1 MNRRMTNPIAWTQ
14 RLGLAAL
21 LFTQLIGCSRAQDA
35 AKPANAMP
43 IIDAATLQEGVNPRY
58 VTPAGVKQECV
69 GRQVFD
75 APWEMEWGVYRY
87 AWEDRRSG
95 FSEVLQSG
103 SEVLYVGDDLRIHV
117 SKDDRRATPGDD
129 RERSAQQF
137 LDDWIASRKLRN
149 AAGIRNYTQLSESPR
164 RLIKRLT
171 ELKRKTRDQKKLQ
184 SIDREINGYKKE
196 IADNER
202 TIVEIKE
209 DNPELDMGM
218 PDARGWGGEAIV
230 LRNGYAY
237 QFESSGSSSEED
249 ADESTGKK
257 TKQET
262 ATLVA
267 QSRAT
272 FVKAV
277 QNFRY
282 RKLYEIPKGRGICVP
297 YGFWPDDGTA
307 TYHTNATLRWADRP
321 NVLYHFDTGT
331 VTRLGSELTG
341 MKAGAVAGMG
351 LGSIFQAEA
360 TKRVKQRIGPR
371 PALIGGL
378 RGEQGGAVLNVA
390 DDDKPPVLNYMM
402 YTGYGGYGGSQVLPF
417 VIVEMKSYT
426 KEQEPALKDNPP
438 PFDESVQRLERFLKS
453 VRLRPTDVPMPEL
466 SDNPPPNVK
475 R

>member
-1 MNRRMTNPIAWTQ
+1 MNRRVTKPIAWMQ

-21 LFTQLIGCSRAQDA
+21 LFTQLVGCSRAQDA
-35 AKPANAMP
+35 AKPENAMP
-43 IIDAATLQEGVNPRY
+43 IIDAATLQEGVNPGY
-58 VTPAGVKQECV
+58 TTPPGVKQECI

-75 APWEMEWGVYRY
+75 APWEMEWGVYRGD
-87 AWEDRRSG
+87 WGGRRSG
-95 FSEVLQSG
+95 FSEALQSG
-103 SEVLYVGDDLRIHV
+103 SEVLYVGDLRIHV
-117 SKDDRRATPGDD
+117 SKDDRRATNLDT
-129 RERSAQQF
+129 RVRSAKAF
-137 LDDWIASRKLRN
+137 LDEWIDDKKSSNAS
-149 AAGIRNYTQLSESPR
+149 GIRRYTKKNELLREI
-164 RLIKRLT
+164 IKDLQI
-171 ELKRKTRDQKKLQ
+171 LKRKTHDKKKIQ
-184 SIDREINGYKKE
+184 SIDADINDRKKE

-209 DNPELDMGM
+209 DKPELDMSM

-237 QFESSGSSSEED
+237 QFYSSGSSSEED
-249 ADESTGKK
+249 ADESTGNKS
-257 TKQET
+257 KQEI
-262 ATLVA
+262 AAERA
-267 QSRAT
+267 QARAT

-282 RKLYEIPKGRGICVP
+282 RKLYEIPKERGICVP
-297 YGFWPDDGTA
+297 YGFWPDDGTT

-331 VTRLGSELTG
+331 VTRLGSELTW

-351 LGSIFQAEA
+351 LGSIFQDEA
-360 TKRVKQRIGPR
+360 IKRVKQRLGPR
-371 PALIGGL
+371 PAQIGGL

-390 DDDKPPVLNYMM
+390 DDDQLPVLNYVM

-438 PFDESVQRLERFLKS
+438 PFDESMQRLERFLKS

>member
-1 MNRRMTNPIAWTQ
+1 MNRCMTKPIAWKQ

-21 LFTQLIGCSRAQDA
+21 LFTQLVGCSRAQDV
-35 AKPANAMP
+35 AKPANDMP
-43 IIDAATLQEGVNPRY
+43 IIDAATLQEGVNPGY
-58 VTPAGVKQECV
+58 VTPPGVKQECL

-95 FSEVLQSG
+95 FSEALQSG
-103 SEVLYVGDDLRIHV
+103 SEVLYVGDLRIHV
-117 SKDDRRATPGDD
+117 SKDDRTTSMGQVAP
-129 RERSAQQF
+129 SAQAF
-137 LDDWIASRKLRN
+137 LDAWIDDKKFNSV
-149 AAGIRNYTQLSESPR
+149 AGIRNYTQLNEAPR
-164 RLIKRLT
+164 RLIKELQD
-171 ELKRKTRDQKKLQ
+171 LKRKTRD
-184 SIDREINGYKKE
+184 KKE
-196 IADNER
+196 LQELDHAIASHRKSIADNER
-202 TIVEIKE
+202 AIVDFKE
-209 DNPELDMGM
+209 DKPELDMGM
-218 PDARGWGGEAIV
+218 PDARGWGGQAIV

-237 QFESSGSSSEED
+237 QFEWVGSSSEED
-249 ADESTGKK
+249 ADESTGNKS
-257 TKQET
+257 KQEI
-262 ATLVA
+262 AAERA
-267 QSRAT
+267 QARAT

-282 RKLYEIPKGRGICVP
+282 RKLYEVPKERGICVP
-297 YGFWPDDGTA
+297 YGFWPDDGTT
-307 TYHTNATLRWADRP
+307 TYHTHATLRWADRP

-331 VTRLGSELTG
+331 VTRLGSELTW

-351 LGSIFQAEA
+351 LGSIFQDEA
-360 TKRVKQRIGPR
+360 TKRVKQRLGPR
-371 PALIGGL
+371 PAQIGGL

-390 DDDKPPVLNYMM
+390 DDDQPPVLNYVM

-426 KEQEPALKDNPP
+426 KEQAPELKDNPP
-438 PFDESVQRLERFLKS
+438 PFDESMQRLERFLKS

>member
-1 MNRRMTNPIAWTQ
+1 MNRRMTKPIAWMQ

-21 LFTQLIGCSRAQDA
+21 LFTQLVGCSRAQDA
-35 AKPANAMP
+35 AKPANDMP
-43 IIDAATLQEGVNPRY
+43 IIDAATLQEGVNPGY
-58 VTPAGVKQECV
+58 VTPPGVKQECL

-87 AWEDRRSG
+87 AWEDMRSG
-95 FSEVLQSG
+95 FSEALQSG
-103 SEVLYVGDDLRIHV
+103 SEVLDVGDLRIHV
-117 SKDDRRATPGDD
+117 SKDDRVTSMVQVAP
-129 RERSAQQF
+129 SLKAF
-137 LDDWIASRKLRN
+137 LDEWIDDKKSSNAS
-149 AAGIRNYTQLSESPR
+149 GIRRYTKKNELLREI
-164 RLIKRLT
+164 IKDLQI
-171 ELKRKTRDQKKLQ
+171 LKRKTHDKKKIQ
-184 SIDREINGYKKE
+184 PIDADINDRKKE

-202 TIVEIKE
+202 TIVDIKE
-209 DNPELDMGM
+209 DKPELDMGM
-218 PDARGWGGEAIV
+218 PDARGWGGQAIV

-237 QFESSGSSSEED
+237 QFEWVGRSSEED
-249 ADESTGKK
+249 PVESTGNK
-257 TKQET
+257 TKQGI
-262 ATLVA
+262 AALVTQA
-267 QSRAT
+267 RAT

-277 QNFRY
+277 RNFRY
-282 RKLYEIPKGRGICVP
+282 RKLYEIPKERGICVP
-297 YGFWPDDGTA
+297 YGFWPDDGT
-307 TYHTNATLRWADRP
+307 TIYHTNATLRWADRQ

-331 VTRLGSELTG
+331 VTRLGSELTWL
-341 MKAGAVAGMG
+341 KAGAVAGMG

-390 DDDKPPVLNYMM
+390 DDDKPPVLNYVM

-426 KEQEPALKDNPP
+426 KEQEPELKDNPP